1 MTQNTWT
8 AEALSEAR
16 SWGDPLAAGAVRTA
30 FGLADDIELG
40 TRRVADFMQMLV
52 REEGIPYD
60 QMPAPV
66 TDFLAQS
73 AEVPSWYDGE
83 KVLEGEKLFM
93 EHGLLSLASLLH
105 ASLPECYLMERG
117 VHVLWMT
124 QQLDAHVFRRLLET
138 AQMVV
143 TVMSPGGIR
152 EQHGRLVGP
161 GVKVALKVRL
171 MHETMRHLIQ
181 DATDASPNT
190 PALRLSE
197 VMTKCPWQRQQ
208 WGAPIN
214 QEDMAYTLLTFGY
227 VIPRSLVKLGVP
239 LETDQQEAIMHAW
252 NVVGHV
258 MGVHHSLMAHT
269 LAEADALYAVI
280 QKTQAAESDMAKGMT
295 ESLVRVVR
303 DQLPFFLRWAPPVL
317 IEHLCGPE
325 AAKMLGVR
333 NLSFWGRVLHVP
345 FLLLLR
351 FVLML
356 EAVLF
361 NSSKAG
367 RWVLL
372 HFGEQMVHL
381 LARFPKGTRDRS
393 FELPHDVAVAW
404 GLVRA

>member
-1 MTQNTWT
+1 
-8 AEALSEAR
+8 
-16 SWGDPLAAGAVRTA
+16 
-30 FGLADDIELG
+30 
-40 TRRVADFMQMLV
+40 
-52 REEGIPYD
+52 
-60 QMPAPV
+60 
-66 TDFLAQS
+66 
-73 AEVPSWYDGE
+73 
-83 KVLEGEKLFM
+83 
-93 EHGLLSLASLLH
+93 
-105 ASLPECYLMERG
+105 
-117 VHVLWMT
+117 
-124 QQLDAHVFRRLLET
+124 
-138 AQMVV
+138 MVV

-152 EQHGRLVGP
+152 EQNGRLVGP

-181 DATDASPNT
+181 DASDTTPNT

-208 WGAPIN
+208 LGAPIN

-239 LETDQQEAIMHAW
+239 LTTEEQEAIMHAW

-269 LAEADALYAVI
+269 LADADALYAVI
-280 QKTQAAESDMAKGMT
+280 QKTQAKGSDMARDMT
-295 ESLVRVVR
+295 QSLMRVIR
-303 DQLPFFLRWAPPVL
+303 EQLPFFLDWAPPVL

-333 NLSFWGRVLHVP
+333 NQSFWGRLFHGP
-345 FLLLLR
+345 ALRLLR
-351 FVLML
+351 FVLKL

-372 HFGEQMVHL
+372 HFGEHMVRL